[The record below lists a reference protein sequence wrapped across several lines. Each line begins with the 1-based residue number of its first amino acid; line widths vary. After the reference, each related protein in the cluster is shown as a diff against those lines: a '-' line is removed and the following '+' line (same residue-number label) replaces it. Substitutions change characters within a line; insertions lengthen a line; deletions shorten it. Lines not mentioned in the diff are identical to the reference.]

1 MTEKFAALVSTLI
14 LVLSFIAMPCCGMA
28 IQEQP
33 KPASEKQETVK
44 PDKPAADVT
53 RAGDEPDKK
62 AKANKNDKSNSAAAK
77 ASSGDWPLF
86 RGNSKSTGVA
96 KSELPDKPDVLWK
109 FEVKKGSFESAPVVI
124 NSGGKKTVYIGD
136 LDGTLLAI
144 DLESGKPAWKFKS
157 ASVRESEA
165 KGKSH
170 GGIGFETA
178 AAYRDGR
185 FYIGDLD
192 GIFYCFDAKGKE
204 VWQFQTESGGVIHS
218 SANFHKDLVLFG
230 SEDSKLY
237 ALNAKTGKKAWELET
252 GDQVRCSMTVVDGRA
267 FVAGCDGS
275 LHTINLDEGKEE
287 SSVAIE
293 SPTGVT
299 PAVVGD
305 TVYVGSEQAGF
316 FAIDWKKAEIKWHF
330 NPENSVVT
338 RSSPAVNKDHV
349 IFGSRGRVVYSLDPS
364 TGKLNWSTTLK
375 ANIDSSPVIA
385 GERVF
390 VGSNDGR
397 MYGINLKNGDVIW
410 QKQLQGS
417 IIGSPAV
424 AFNRLIIATDRGVV
438 YCLGKEE

>member
-1 MTEKFAALVSTLI
+1 MAKQESPQEKPEPAEKPETQKDPKPAAPD
-14 LVLSFIAMPCCGMA
+14 A
-28 IQEQP
+28 
-33 KPASEKQETVK
+33 KPASEQDEK
-44 PDKPAADVT
+44 PKA
-53 RAGDEPDKK
+53 DKK
-62 AKANKNDKSNSAAAK
+62 DKSTETTTK
-77 ASSGDWPLF
+77 ASAGDWPLF

-96 KSELPDKPDVLWK
+96 KSKLPDKLDILWK
-109 FEVKKGSFESAPVVI
+109 HEVKKGAFESAPVVI
-124 NSGGKKTVYIGD
+124 ESDGKRTVYIGD
-136 LDGTLLAI
+136 LDGTLLAL
-144 DLESGKPAWKFKS
+144 DLETGKPAWKFKS

-178 AAYRDGR
+178 AAYRNGR
-185 FYIGDLD
+185 FYIGDID
-192 GIFYCFDAKGKE
+192 GIFYCFDSSGKE
-204 VWQFQTESGGVIHS
+204 LWQFKTESGGVIHS

-287 SSVAIE
+287 SSVVIE

-305 TVYVGSEQAGF
+305 TAFVGSEQAGF

-349 IFGSRGRVVYSLDPS
+349 VFGSRGRVVYSLDPKN
-364 TGKLNWSTTLK
+364 GDLNWSTTLK
-375 ANIDSSPVIA
+375 SNIDSSPVIA
-385 GERVF
+385 GDRVF

-397 MYGINLKNGDVIW
+397 LYGINLKNGDVIW
-410 QKQLQGS
+410 QKQLKGG

-424 AFNRLIIATDRGVV
+424 AFNRLIIATDGGVV
-438 YCLGKEE
+438 YCLGTNEK